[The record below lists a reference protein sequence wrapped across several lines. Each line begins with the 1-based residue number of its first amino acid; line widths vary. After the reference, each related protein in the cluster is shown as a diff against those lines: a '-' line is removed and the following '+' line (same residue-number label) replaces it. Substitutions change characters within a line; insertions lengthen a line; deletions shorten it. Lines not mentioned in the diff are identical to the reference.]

1 MQLKEDQIK
10 LLAELAF
17 MAGGYGMLAQSDAIA
32 VGLEKARPGSE
43 RPCIIRAMTRL
54 NQKDIAGAE
63 RILRDEAL
71 KINPSSAIAKAHL
84 GLALHMDGR
93 RSERDRVLNEVIA
106 ADDDEDALAMA
117 RQLVNT

>member
-1 MQLKEDQIK
+1 MKLEDDQIK

-17 MAGGYGMLAQSDAIA
+17 MAGSYGMLAQSDAIA
-32 VGLEKARPGSE
+32 AGLEKVRPDSE
-43 RPCIIRAMTRL
+43 RPHIIRAVTRL

-93 RSERDRVLNEVIA
+93 SGERDRVLNEVIA
-106 ADDDEDALAMA
+106 AADDEDAVALA